1 MKNVLVTGGT
11 VFVSR
16 YVAEYYVKKGY
27 NVYVMN
33 RNTKKQ
39 PSNTTLIEV
48 DRHNLGIQLKDIYF
62 DIVLDITAYTSKDIN
77 CLLDGLGGFG
87 EYIMLSS
94 SAVYPEYCAQPFSE
108 NTELGKN
115 SFWGMYG
122 IDKIA
127 AEEILMQR
135 NPSAYILR
143 PPYLYGPMNNI
154 YREAFVFD
162 CAIKNRAFYIPGDGQ
177 MKMQFFHVDDLCRFI
192 DIIIERKP
200 SKHIFNVGNKD
211 AISICEWVKKCYRV
225 AEKEV
230 NFVYIREEVEQRE
243 YFPFYKYE
251 YYLDVNSQK
260 NLMPETMDM
269 DTGLRQAYEWYL
281 KNKEEVRRKPFL
293 EYIDGKW
300 RNSFD

>member
-94 SAVYPEYCAQPFSE
+94 SAVYLEYCAQPFSE

-122 IDKIA
+122 F
-127 AEEILMQR
+127 E
-135 NPSAYILR
+135 
-143 PPYLYGPMNNI
+143 
-154 YREAFVFD
+154 
-162 CAIKNRAFYIPGDGQ
+162 
-177 MKMQFFHVDDLCRFI
+177 
-192 DIIIERKP
+192 
-200 SKHIFNVGNKD
+200 
-211 AISICEWVKKCYRV
+211 ISIRMVF
-225 AEKEV
+225 EK
-230 NFVYIREEVEQRE
+230 
-243 YFPFYKYE
+243 
-251 YYLDVNSQK
+251 
-260 NLMPETMDM
+260 
-269 DTGLRQAYEWYL
+269 
-281 KNKEEVRRKPFL
+281 
-293 EYIDGKW
+293 
-300 RNSFD
+300 